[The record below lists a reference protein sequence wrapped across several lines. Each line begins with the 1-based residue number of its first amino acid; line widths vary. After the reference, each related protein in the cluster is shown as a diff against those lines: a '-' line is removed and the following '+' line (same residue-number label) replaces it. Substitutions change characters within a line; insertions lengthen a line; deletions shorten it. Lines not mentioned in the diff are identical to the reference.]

1 MANLHKLSVQE
12 AVNTDTAAAWDVETV
27 VTNTDATVTHIN
39 VSSYHNVI
47 IDTTST
53 ICILF
58 DGTTNTTAGDGNNLE
73 LPSGVHN
80 IKVPHGVGNTVYL
93 HWRRNGSSDA
103 TVRVVLC

>member
-1 MANLHKLSVQE
+1 MANLQKYRAHESLN
-12 AVNTDTAAAWDVETV
+12 ADTAAAWDVETV
-27 VTNTDATVTHIN
+27 VTTTDATVTHIN

-58 DGTTNTTAGDGNNLE
+58 DGTSNTTAGDGNNLE

-80 IKVPHGVGNTVYL
+80 IKVPHGVGSTVYL
-93 HWRRNGSSDA
+93 HWRRNGSTDA